1 MLLIVGLGNPPK
13 KYLRSRHNIGYR
25 CIESIAV
32 QNGLTISTR
41 VPNALI
47 ASGTIESTQLTLA
60 KPTTYMN
67 ESGVAVRSL
76 LRSLNLAPPDLVV
89 IYDDMDLPTGKLR
102 IRPKGGAGGHNG
114 IRSIIGNINSAD
126 FVRIRLGVGR
136 PHGRLDA
143 ISHVLGDFTNEEE
156 ALVETAI
163 TRASD
168 AIISIA
174 TDGVD
179 KAMTRHNTD
188 ARQHN

>member
-13 KYLRSRHNIGYR
+13 KYLRSRHNFGYR

-188 ARQHN
+188 ARQNN

>member
-1 MLLIVGLGNPPK
+1 
-13 KYLRSRHNIGYR
+13 
-25 CIESIAV
+25 
-32 QNGLTISTR
+32 
-41 VPNALI
+41 
-47 ASGTIESTQLTLA
+47 
-60 KPTTYMN
+60 
-67 ESGVAVRSL
+67 
-76 LRSLNLAPPDLVV
+76 
-89 IYDDMDLPTGKLR
+89 MDLPTGKLR

-188 ARQHN
+188 ARQNN